1 MATTQATI
9 QNNPDQTVAIFD
21 SFYNTSLVIGS
32 EQYNLVYGYFIG
44 VSGNPTIAAN
54 FTSLLFRIAQ
64 TGNYNVLE
72 LLGILQGTE
81 NTLQLNS
88 VMCYYLNSFRAKVS
102 LYGISNIPVPN
113 QPVQRNVVL

>member
-9 QNNPDQTVAIFD
+9 QSNPDQTVTIFD
-21 SFYNTSLVIGS
+21 SFYNTNLVIGS
-32 EQYNLVYGYFIG
+32 EQYNLVYSYFIG
-44 VSGNPTIAAN
+44 TTGNTTIAAN

-64 TGNYNVLE
+64 TGNYNVIE
-72 LLGILQGTE
+72 LLQVLQGTE

-88 VMCYYLNSFRAKVS
+88 VMCYYLNTFRAKVS